1 MYSMDKMTKWPTF
14 RLSKYIVKWI
24 LLMIVL
30 VASTIS
36 IYMNV
41 GDVWYCILMLT
52 MVKMAD
58 MVDESDGKI

>member
-1 MYSMDKMTKWPTF
+1 MDKMTKWPTF

-41 GDVWYCILMLT
+41 GDVWYCIWMLAI
-52 MVKMAD
+52 VKASDMAD
-58 MVDESDGKI
+58 DK